1 MSPSAAPVLRGV
13 APLFGYRRFAPV
25 TLSQEQATPP
35 PLASIGSRPEVPA
48 IDRANGLKDKIGKGD
63 DSPLQPI
70 PQLHPKD
77 AAGSALVQGVNAELG
92 VFELA
97 EPRKTNTGED
107 FTGAGR

>member
-1 MSPSAAPVLRGV
+1 LPGSSSDRPSEWPQG
-13 APLFGYRRFAPV
+13 
-25 TLSQEQATPP
+25 Q
-35 PLASIGSRPEVPA
+35 
-48 IDRANGLKDKIGKGD
+48 IGKGD

-97 EPRKTNTGED
+97 EPRKTNTGD
-107 FTGAGR
+107 GFTGVGR